1 MAIRARVREWGGAH
15 AKTKGAQARWS
26 GNGDSCVTHMH
37 GVAAARS
44 FRHHTL
50 SAVPPRITDK
60 AAYLGFELLAS
71 KTWHGVLLMHMVH
84 SCLT

>member
-1 MAIRARVREWGGAH
+1 MPRPKGRRLGGQG
-15 AKTKGAQARWS
+15 T
-26 GNGDSCVTHMH
+26 VTAASPMH
-37 GVAAARS
+37 GDAAARP

-60 AAYLGFELLAS
+60 AAYLGFELLAP